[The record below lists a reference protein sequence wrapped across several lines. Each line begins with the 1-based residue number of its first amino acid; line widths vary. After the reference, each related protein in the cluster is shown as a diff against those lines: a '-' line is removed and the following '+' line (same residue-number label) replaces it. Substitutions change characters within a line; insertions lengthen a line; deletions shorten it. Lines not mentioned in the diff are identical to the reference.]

1 MTLED
6 IRRRIQARRASV
18 ATFGVRRGAIG
29 TRSFSSLAA
38 NIRAKAMNVR
48 DRIRGARVVAPPPP
62 PPPPPP
68 PSLTGQLTEAI
79 EREREAVVVGESVGG
94 FTFG

>member
-62 PPPPPP
+62 PPPP
-68 PSLTGQLTEAI
+68 SLTGQLTEAI